1 MNMTDTLKDSY
12 FAEVFPKGWDI
23 EKIADCVS
31 QPPESVTQP
40 QPFWNPAFRPVACEN
55 LEEFGAYMGHEIAMQ
70 IRRTKEEGRKL
81 ILILPVGPMGM
92 YKWAVYFL
100 KEWNVDCKHV
110 YRAGDKT
117 ALRAMLTELDETLVR
132 LERFHDA
139 YQAQWMQENKPH
151 GFDVQDIRLGGL
163 MQRVKTCR
171 ARLEDYCGGRLDRL
185 EELEAAQLDFFD
197 HGKRCAEPVATH
209 WGQIAT
215 ANIVYM
221 TMLW

>member
-1 MNMTDTLKDSY
+1 MKATKSIGIYILRGITLLLAVAVFSFFLAQISPVDPVRQYIQANPGVS
-12 FAEVFPKGWDI
+12 AENVEAMKEYWGLNDPPI
-23 EKIADCVS
+23 ERFFKWFSAVLHGDWGYS
-31 QPPESVTQP
+31 
-40 QPFWNPAFRPVACEN
+40 
-55 LEEFGAYMGHEIAMQ
+55 
-70 IRRTKEEGRKL
+70 TK
-81 ILILPVGPMGM
+81 
-92 YKWAVYFL
+92 A
-100 KEWNVDCKHV
+100 
-110 YRAGDKT
+110 
-117 ALRAMLTELDETLVR
+117 ALCAMLAKLDETLVR

-171 ARLEDYCGGRLDRL
+171 ARLEDYCAGRLDRL

>member
-1 MNMTDTLKDSY
+1 MGMMDKTVLPGEG
-12 FAEVFPKGWDI
+12 A
-23 EKIADCVS
+23 
-31 QPPESVTQP
+31 Q
-40 QPFWNPAFRPVACEN
+40 
-55 LEEFGAYMGHEIAMQ
+55 FGACAEKLEALQTLPEWGYLFETLGALCRVLEIKAELGARVHEAY
-70 IRRTKEEGRKL
+70 RT
-81 ILILPVGPMGM
+81 
-92 YKWAVYFL
+92 
-100 KEWNVDCKHV
+100 
-110 YRAGDKT
+110 GDKT
-117 ALRAMLTELDETLVR
+117 ALCAMLTELDETLVR

-171 ARLEDYCGGRLDRL
+171 ARLEDYCAGRLDRL